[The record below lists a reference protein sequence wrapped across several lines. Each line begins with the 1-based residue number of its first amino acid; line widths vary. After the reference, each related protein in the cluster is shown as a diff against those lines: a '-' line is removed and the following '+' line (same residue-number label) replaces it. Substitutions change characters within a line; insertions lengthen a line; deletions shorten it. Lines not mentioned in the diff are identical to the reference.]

1 MNAIVITTHGGI
13 EGLALAD
20 RPKPV
25 PFDNEV
31 LIRVH
36 AAGINRPDIFQRKG
50 HYPAPAGVVPDIPG
64 LEVAGVVE
72 VCGSE
77 VTQWKPGDRVCALL
91 PGGGYAEYASAVAT
105 HCLPIPD
112 HLSFAEAAG
121 LPEALFTVWHN
132 VFQRGR
138 LQAGEAL
145 LVQGGSGGIGTTA
158 IQLAV
163 RFGATV
169 YATAGSDEK
178 CRFCE
183 QLGAIRCINY
193 RKTDFA
199 EALSGIPIDVVLDS
213 IGAPY
218 FERHVSLLTEE
229 GRLVFINAMG
239 GKYAQLDVIKLMQLR
254 LTLTGS
260 TLRARDAEFKRALR
274 ESIAQHVWPLVDAGT
289 LRPVIHQTFPLEQ
302 ASKAHELMESG
313 DFVGKLVLTM

>member
-1 MNAIVITTHGGI
+1 MNAIVITAHGGI

-20 RPKPV
+20 RPKPL

-229 GRLVFINAMG
+229 GRLVFINAME

>member
-1 MNAIVITTHGGI
+1 RYFGRAEQSAGTLLHAVSKYPFATVSKEVRIAPLCSDRKQTNEGMNAIVITAHGGI

-121 LPEALFTVWHN
+121 LPEALFAVWH
-132 VFQRGR
+132 
-138 LQAGEAL
+138 
-145 LVQGGSGGIGTTA
+145 
-158 IQLAV
+158 
-163 RFGATV
+163 
-169 YATAGSDEK
+169 
-178 CRFCE
+178 
-183 QLGAIRCINY
+183 
-193 RKTDFA
+193 
-199 EALSGIPIDVVLDS
+199 
-213 IGAPY
+213 
-218 FERHVSLLTEE
+218 
-229 GRLVFINAMG
+229 
-239 GKYAQLDVIKLMQLR
+239 
-254 LTLTGS
+254 
-260 TLRARDAEFKRALR
+260 
-274 ESIAQHVWPLVDAGT
+274 
-289 LRPVIHQTFPLEQ
+289 
-302 ASKAHELMESG
+302 
-313 DFVGKLVLTM
+313 

>member
-1 MNAIVITTHGGI
+1 MNAIVITAHGGI

-20 RPKPV
+20 RPAPV
-25 PFDNEV
+25 PLDNEV
-31 LIRVH
+31 LIRVD

-77 VTQWKPGDRVCALL
+77 VTQWKPGDRVCALI

-112 HLSFAEAAG
+112 HLSFPEAAG

-132 VFQRGR
+132 VFQRGG
-138 LQAGEAL
+138 LQVGEVL

-158 IQLAV
+158 IQLAA

-183 QLGAIRCINY
+183 KLGAVRCINY
-193 RKTDFA
+193 RNTDFA
-199 EALSGIPIDVVLDS
+199 EALSGTPIDVVLDS

-218 FERHVSLLTEE
+218 FERHVSLLAEE
-229 GRLVFINAMG
+229 GRLVFINAMEG
-239 GKYAQLDVIKLMQLR
+239 RYAQLDVSKLMQRR

-302 ASKAHELMESG
+302 ASKAHEVMESG
-313 DFVGKLVLTM
+313 DFMGKLVLTM